1 MTPPT
6 TTSAPSST
14 PGPETPGTPGA
25 PPSIE
30 TNTPK
35 RVLGPIDATCIVVG
49 AIIGV
54 GIFFTP
60 TQVAKIAGSGE
71 LALLA
76 WGVGGLIAMLGALT
90 FAQLGRLYPRTGGQ
104 YHALRDAYGPMT
116 GFVYVICNATFIQ
129 AGAIGIIAIIC
140 ANYLC
145 TAFGR
150 SDPSTLVVLVIAT
163 VMIGGLSIA
172 NIRGVRWGAR
182 IQNFTVL
189 MKVLTL
195 IVVTAIAIL
204 WAPDNTATLAQESVT
219 TDLAASAI
227 APTGMTATMGVV
239 FAALVPAFFAFGG
252 WQQAL
257 WVAGEVRRPHRNLPL
272 AIIGGVMLVVIV
284 YLLANWA
291 YLHLLGFEGVIQ
303 SDAIAADAVGIAWPD
318 AGKSGIAI
326 AVAISAFGV
335 LNAQLLAGP
344 RLIAGLAGDGRFFR
358 MFARFDSKLQT
369 PVAAITLLAAMA
381 LFLLYSAYAIF
392 GDGRNAIDKLLTGV
406 VVIDALFFALTGLA
420 LIVLRRRRSNG
431 DQQRRRRAWAT
442 SLIAALFV
450 LGLIGMLIGS
460 IAQQENKLLMLFAAG
475 WIIAAAVMYKLF
487 FARGIEQSSEA

>member
-1 MTPPT
+1 MTP
-6 TTSAPSST
+6 S
-14 PGPETPGTPGA
+14 
-25 PPSIE
+25 
-30 TNTPK
+30 NTPK

-76 WGVGGLIAMLGALT
+76 WAVGGVIAMLGALT

-116 GFVYVICNATFIQ
+116 GFVYVICNATAIQ
-129 AGAIGIIAIIC
+129 AGAIGIIAITC
-140 ANYLC
+140 ANYLYK
-145 TAFGR
+145 AFGQQEA
-150 SDPSTLVVLVIAT
+150 SSGVVLVIAT
-163 VMIGGLSIA
+163 VLIGGLSIA
-172 NIRGVRWGAR
+172 NIRGVRWGAS

-195 IVVTAIAIL
+195 VAVTLIAVL
-204 WAPDNTATLAQESVT
+204 WAPDNTTLMATEATQAGAGGAGGT
-219 TDLAASAI
+219 
-227 APTGMTATMGVV
+227 TGMIATMGLV

-257 WVAGEVRRPHRNLPL
+257 WVAGEVRQPHRNLPL
-272 AIIGGVMLVVIV
+272 AIIGGVLLVVIV

-291 YLHLLGFEGVIQ
+291 YLQLLGFEGVVQ
-303 SDAIAADAVGIAWPD
+303 SDAIAADAVGNVWPD
-318 AGKSGIAI
+318 AGKSAIAI

-358 MFARFDSKLQT
+358 MFARFDSKRQT
-369 PVAAITLLAAMA
+369 PVAAIVLLAAMA
-381 LFLLYSAYAIF
+381 LFLLYGAYAVF
-392 GDGRNAIDKLLTGV
+392 NNGKDAINNLLTGV
-406 VVIDALFFALTGLA
+406 VVIDAVFFALTGLA
-420 LIVLRRRRSNG
+420 LIVLRKRRSNG
-431 DQQRRRRAWAT
+431 DQQRPRRAWAT
-442 SLIAALFV
+442 SLVAALFV

-475 WIIAAAVMYKLF
+475 WIIAAAVMYKAL
-487 FARGIEQSSEA
+487 FARGAEQESGA